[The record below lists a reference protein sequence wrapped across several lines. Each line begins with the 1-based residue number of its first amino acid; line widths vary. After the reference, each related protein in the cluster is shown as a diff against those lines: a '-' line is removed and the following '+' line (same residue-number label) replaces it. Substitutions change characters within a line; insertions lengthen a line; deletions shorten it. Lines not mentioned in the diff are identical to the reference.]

1 MTDNTPNEIKTPN
14 RIFAKIKNCILIK
27 NYKMIKIKLE
37 KCADREKFKKMTK
50 FIDFLCDFL
59 TFE

>member
-27 NYKMIKIKLE
+27 NNKMNKIKLE
-37 KCADREKFKKMTK
+37 KCADPEKFNK
-50 FIDFLCDFL
+50 FTYFMEFL
-59 TFE
+59 

>member
-27 NYKMIKIKLE
+27 TLNEQNKI
-37 KCADREKFKKMTK
+37 REM
-50 FIDFLCDFL
+50 C
-59 TFE
+59 